1 MSRIKEPFNSLSH
14 FVGALLSVAALVVLL
29 TESWGRTWRMLAF
42 GVYGL
47 SLVALFSASA
57 VYHGLRLSPRGEDW
71 LRRLDH
77 TAIFFLIAG
86 SYTPICI
93 IGLRSHWGWTLLAVV
108 WGIALAGTVLKLFFQ
123 HLPGWLS
130 AAIYVG
136 MGWLAVLA
144 IGPMLNEFPVGG
156 LMWLLGGGL
165 VYSAGAVVFALERPD
180 PYPSVF
186 GHHEIFHVFVLAGSA
201 LHFVFMQQYVL

>member
-14 FVGALLSVAALVVLL
+14 FVGAVLSVVALIVLL
-29 TESWGRTWRMLAF
+29 IESRGQTWRMVGF
-42 GVYGL
+42 GIYGM
-47 SLVALFSASA
+47 SLVILFSASA
-57 VYHGLRLSPRGEDW
+57 IYHGLRVSPRGEDW
-71 LRRLDH
+71 LRRFDH

-93 IGLRSHWGWTLLAVV
+93 IALRAHWGWTLLAVV
-108 WGIALAGTVLKLFFQ
+108 WGIAAAGTVLKLFFD
-123 HLPGWLS
+123 HLPGWMS
-130 AAIYVG
+130 AAIYLG
-136 MGWLAVLA
+136 MGWLAVFA
-144 IGPMLNEFPVGG
+144 VGPMLQKFPVGG

-165 VYSAGAVVFALERPD
+165 VYSIGAVIFALERPD

-186 GHHEIFHVFVLAGSA
+186 GHHEIFHIFVLAGSA